1 MSSIYEQLGGPLA
14 VEELVDRLDEQLLLD
29 PRLAG
34 RFADVDLATFAQH
47 QRDLVTL
54 LLGGEGSYSGRRLRD
69 AHARLDLEERDFEAF
84 LDHLE
89 HALSTMETPRDV
101 ALQVRAAFASLRSHI
116 LGG

>member
-14 VEELVDRLDEQLLLD
+14 VDELVDRLDEQLLLD

-34 RFADVDLATFAQH
+34 RFADVDLAAFAHH
-47 QRDLVTL
+47 QRELVRL
-54 LLGGEGSYSGRRLRD
+54 LLGGEDSYSGRRLRD
-69 AHARLDLEERDFEAF
+69 VHAPLDLEERDFDAF

-89 HALSTMETPRDV
+89 HALSTMETSQDV
-101 ALQVRAAFASLRSHI
+101 AVQVRAAFASLRHHI